1 MSQHSIVLLGGPD
14 SGKTNYMSR
23 LWLALNSKKAA
34 LMASQNPVDIKYVE
48 GGAEYILGGA
58 FAPRSDTSS
67 LPGDLT
73 LDIPVRLASDPDGKE
88 VLISVPD
95 VSGELWR
102 EAIARGDVTREWMN
116 ALQQAS
122 GALLFVRVLSEA
134 NVTPLDWV
142 NAAEYLSWAGAG
154 KPKDE
159 QGQDVLVPTQVALCE
174 MLRFLDE
181 TLLRVNGRP
190 PRVAVLITAWDLVD
204 GHRRPNGPDGYLKAE
219 YPLFAGRLA
228 DCASLDVR
236 TFGVSVVGGDFEDPE
251 FTAKF
256 QQGDID
262 EMGYVAVDAPENG
275 PSEIQDVT
283 LPVAWVVTPLFDDE

>member
-1 MSQHSIVLLGGPD
+1 MSEHSIVLLGGPD

-48 GGAEYILGGA
+48 GGAEHILGGA
-58 FAPRSDTSS
+58 FAPRSDTNS
-67 LPGDLT
+67 LSDDLT
-73 LDIPVRLASDPDGKE
+73 LDIPVKLAGDPGGKE

-102 EAIARGDVTREWMN
+102 EAIERGDVPRDWMD

-134 NVTPLDWV
+134 NVSPLDWV
-142 NAAEYLSWAGAG
+142 NASEYLSWAGDGA
-154 KPKDE
+154 PKDE
-159 QGQDVLVPTQVALCE
+159 QGQSVLVPTQVALCE

-190 PRVAVLITAWDLVD
+190 PKVAVLITAWDLVD
-204 GHRRPNGPDGYLKAE
+204 GHRRPKGPSVYLKEE
-219 YPLFAGRLA
+219 YPLFAGRLL
-228 DCASLDVR
+228 DCTSLDVR
-236 TFGVSVVGGDFEDPE
+236 IFGVSVVGGDFEDPE

-256 QQGDID
+256 LESDIE
-262 EMGYVAVDAPENG
+262 EMGYVTVDDPKNG
-275 PSEIQDVT
+275 ASEIHDVT
-283 LPVAWVVTPLFDDE
+283 LPVVWVVGPLFDDE